1 MTREE
6 KVKLV
11 EELSEE
17 LKDVGGLVVCGF
29 SGLTVP
35 EMEALRNEA
44 KEQDLKVRVIKNRLA
59 AISFKNAGI
68 EGLTLKNTNIFV
80 WGDDIVALAK
90 VVTKYASENKDKFT
104 VKSGYFENNVVDAA
118 QIEAYSKLASKK
130 SSLECFFLLGLRLY
144 ATCYMFGVAF
154 KESLL
159 PLLMRLKNKK
169 KRLNLDFAL

>member
-17 LKDVGGLVVCGF
+17 LKGVGGLVVCGF
-29 SGLTVP
+29 SGLTVQ

-44 KEQDLKVRVIKNRLA
+44 REQDLKVRVIKNRLA

-68 EGLTLKNTNIFV
+68 EGLTLKDTNVFV

-118 QIEAYSKLASKK
+118 QIEAYSKLASK
-130 SSLECFFLLGLRLY
+130 EEFLGMLLSTWTAPLRNLLY
-144 ATCYMFGVAF
+144 VWSGVQREFVTALNEIKKQ
-154 KESLL
+154 KE
-159 PLLMRLKNKK
+159 
-169 KRLNLDFAL
+169 AA

>member
-29 SGLTVP
+29 SGLTVQ

-44 KEQDLKVRVIKNRLA
+44 REQDLKVRVIKNRLA
-59 AISFKNAGI
+59 SISFKNAGI
-68 EGLTLKNTNIFV
+68 EGLTLKDTNVFV

-90 VVTKYASENKDKFT
+90 VVTKYASENKDKFV

-118 QIEAYSKLASKK
+118 QIEAYSKLASK
-130 SSLECFFLLGLRLY
+130 EEFLGMLLSTWTAPLRNLLY
-144 ATCYMFGVAF
+144 VWSGVQREFVTALNEIKKQ
-154 KESLL
+154 KE
-159 PLLMRLKNKK
+159 
-169 KRLNLDFAL
+169 AA